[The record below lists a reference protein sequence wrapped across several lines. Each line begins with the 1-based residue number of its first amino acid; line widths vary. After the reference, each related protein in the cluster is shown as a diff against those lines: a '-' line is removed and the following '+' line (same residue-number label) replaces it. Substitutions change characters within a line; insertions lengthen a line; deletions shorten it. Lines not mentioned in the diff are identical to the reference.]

1 VVKFLRFFR
10 SPQNGRLVR
19 HYFLASTILIS
30 VGLITSGVIEV
41 FFRHQESWELYA
53 LIQKE
58 ITAGAAFKIEQFIQ
72 EIQRDMRAATK
83 TTEVVQHGLAP
94 EFQRELR
101 RLLVNSP
108 AITEAVAFDLN
119 GIQRATARRSEPILT
134 EARSEPPPQA
144 ALEKVKRGKPYF
156 GTVYFSQGGGA
167 FMKITVPIER
177 FVGEVIGMLQSE
189 IDLTHV
195 REVISAIQVGKTGHA
210 YLVTRSGDL
219 IAHGDL
225 SLVLQKRNLAYLN
238 QVGVAI
244 RSDSTP
250 SASNAFVAQNIQGTT
265 VFTSHILIPT
275 LDWLVFTE
283 QPIEEVYA
291 PLYAS
296 MLRTS
301 GVLLIGLGVAVL
313 ATLLVRRRVVR
324 PLETLRDGVERIRK
338 GDLTARLDVKTGDE
352 IEILA
357 DEFNEMT
364 AHLKEAQTNLE
375 RKVAE
380 RTQALTVAN
389 EKLEEASQLKSQFLA
404 NVNHELRTPVSAILG
419 YGRLLQ
425 RETTGQIAS
434 LQRENLQDLL
444 NNAERLLGQIDTL
457 LDFAKIEAGK
467 MDVKVEPVK
476 VDEVIQ
482 GAISTIEPTLNGG
495 GVRII
500 REIAPSIPTLNTDRE
515 KLRQIILNLLDNA
528 VKFTER
534 GEIKISASQQNGSF
548 RLAVS
553 DTGIGIERQ
562 DLNKIFEEFH
572 QGDLS
577 TTKKYRGSGL
587 GLAIVKRFVSL
598 LGGKIDVASEVGKG
612 ANFTVTLPLDY
623 KRDQPLK

>member
-1 VVKFLRFFR
+1 VKFLRFFR

-389 EKLEEASQLKSQFLA
+389 EKLEEASKLKSQFLA
-404 NVNHELRTPVSAILG
+404 NVNHELRTPVSAIIG
-419 YGRLLQ
+419 YARLVL
-425 RETTGQIAS
+425 RATEGQIPQ

-444 NNAERLLGQIDTL
+444 NNAERLLAQIDSL
-457 LDFAKIEAGK
+457 LDFARIEAGK
-467 MDVKVEPVK
+467 MEVRVEPVA
-476 VDEVIQ
+476 VDELIQ
-482 GAISTIEPTLNGG
+482 RAAATIEPTLSNGS
-495 GVRII
+495 VRLI
-500 REIAPSIPTLNTDRE
+500 REIAPAIPTLKTDRE
-515 KLRQIILNLLDNA
+515 KLRQILLNLLENA
-528 VKFTER
+528 VKFTEH
-534 GEIKISASQQNGSF
+534 GEIKISASQQNGSL
-548 RLAVS
+548 RLIVS
-553 DTGIGIERQ
+553 DTGIGIAKE
-562 DLNKIFEEFH
+562 DMNKIFEEFH
-572 QGDLS
+572 RGDSPS
-577 TTKKYRGSGL
+577 TKNYRGTGL

-598 LGGKIDVASEVGKG
+598 LGGEIDVTSQVGKG
-612 ANFTVTLPLDY
+612 AIFTVTLPLDY
-623 KRDQPLK
+623 EERPAA